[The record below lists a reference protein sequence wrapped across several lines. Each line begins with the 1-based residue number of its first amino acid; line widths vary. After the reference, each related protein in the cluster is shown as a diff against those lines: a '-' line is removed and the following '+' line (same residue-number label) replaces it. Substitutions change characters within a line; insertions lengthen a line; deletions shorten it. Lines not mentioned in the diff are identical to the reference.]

1 MLCMLCG
8 MQAVAQNVEK
18 EFPEEDAQVY
28 LEPEVL
34 PVFPGGTE
42 ELMKYL
48 RENVKYPHVCQQQ
61 GIQGSVIVQF
71 VVNADGSIDD
81 ATVVKPVNVFLD
93 REALRVINAMPKW
106 EPGVKD
112 GKAVRVRFTIPITFK
127 LDFSKQEKR

>member
-1 MLCMLCG
+1 M
-8 MQAVAQNVEK
+8 
-18 EFPEEDAQVY
+18 
-28 LEPEVL
+28 
-34 PVFPGGTE
+34 
-42 ELMKYL
+42 
-48 RENVKYPHVCQQQ
+48 
-61 GIQGSVIVQF
+61 IVQF